1 MEERGNI
8 HKLSSIS
15 EEAGVDR
22 VLLTAPS
29 NIEYFLGIRT
39 IADSPLLLVYDHRNS
54 KITVYTG
61 LLEYYRFRDNLEDKG
76 VEVIGVS
83 RKLKPRDAVV
93 VGKKFSEI
101 IDEYIGNGRIG
112 YDKGMESPLTTTIA
126 EKLGDSA
133 VDLTDTIWKYRM
145 KKEEWEIRAIMK
157 AIEITGKGIREA
169 VNNLN
174 NKITEAE
181 LAGFFEHRVRREGV
195 DEYAFPP
202 LVLFKPSNSYPH
214 NLPGNTVL
222 GRRNLVLMDVGV
234 KVAGRCSDITRMAYW
249 GRPVREEKEAITVLE
264 EAIDNVIDNAEPG
277 MTAEEIYLLAYK
289 VIEKH
294 GYGERFI
301 HGLGHGFGVLV
312 HEQPIITSGQD
323 IRVEPGT
330 VFTVEP
336 GIYIPGKFG
345 VRIEEDVLMT
355 EKGLRVLSKKLDR
368 VFTG

>member
-1 MEERGNI
+1 MEERDNI
-8 HKLSSIS
+8 HKLALMS
-15 EEAGVDR
+15 EDTGVDK
-22 VLLTAPS
+22 VILSAPS

-39 IADSPLLLVYDHRNS
+39 IADSPLLLIYDHGSS
-54 KITVYTG
+54 KITIYTS
-61 LLEYYRFRDNLEDKG
+61 LLEYYRFRDALEDKG

-83 RKLKPRDAVV
+83 RKLKPRDARVV
-93 VGKKFSEI
+93 DKKFSEI
-101 IDEYIGNGRIG
+101 IDEYVGRGRVG
-112 YDKGMESPLTTTIA
+112 YDKGMESPLNSVVI
-126 EKLGDSA
+126 EKLGDYA
-133 VDLTDTIWKYRM
+133 VDLTETIWKIRM
-145 KKEEWEIRAIMK
+145 RKEDWEIRAIKK

-174 NKITEAE
+174 NKVTEAE

-202 LVLFKPSNSYPH
+202 LILFKPGNSYPH

-249 GRPVREEKEAITVLE
+249 GKPVGGEEKAIRVLE
-264 EAIDNVIDNAEPG
+264 EAIDNVLDNAEPG
-277 MTAEEIYLLAYK
+277 MTAEEIYQLAYS

-323 IRVEPGT
+323 TRVEPGT

-336 GIYIPGKFG
+336 GIYIPGRFG

-355 EKGLRVLSKKLDR
+355 EKGLRVLSGKIRR
-368 VFTG
+368 VFND